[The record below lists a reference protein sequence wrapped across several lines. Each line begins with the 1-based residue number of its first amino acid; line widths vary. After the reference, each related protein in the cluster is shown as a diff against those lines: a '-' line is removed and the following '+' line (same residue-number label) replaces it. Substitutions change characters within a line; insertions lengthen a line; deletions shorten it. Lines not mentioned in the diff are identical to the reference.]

1 MEMEQTYDAF
11 GNVTGDNTNQYLYDG
26 DGTRVAN
33 DYILSSRASD
43 DRDDLNANNTE
54 TWAHTNVWAGGKL
67 MATYDNTGNGLRF
80 YLVDPLGTQ
89 RAQTNS
95 IGEGEQTCH
104 LSDEALL
111 GSSAQ

>member
-1 MEMEQTYDAF
+1 MERAWPMT
-11 GNVTGDNTNQYLYDG
+11 T
-26 DGTRVAN
+26 
-33 DYILSSRASD
+33 SSAPRASD

-67 MATYDNTGNGLRF
+67 MATDDNTGNGLRF
-80 YLVDPLGTQ
+80 YLVDPLGTH

-95 IGEGEQTCH
+95 ICEGKQTCH

-111 GSSAQ
+111 VHMLNAGKRLPELV